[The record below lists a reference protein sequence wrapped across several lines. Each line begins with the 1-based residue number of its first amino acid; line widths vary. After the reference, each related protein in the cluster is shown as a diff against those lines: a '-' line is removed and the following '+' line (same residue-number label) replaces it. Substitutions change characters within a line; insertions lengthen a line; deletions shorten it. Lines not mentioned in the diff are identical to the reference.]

1 LFSEYILFP
10 IFPFNYKNVIHHL
23 VFSSKFLNICSIID
37 GKQNV
42 LLKRRRGMGC
52 GSVGQGGGWREE
64 GRGIGGSEFE
74 IDNNL
79 LSF

>member
-23 VFSSKFLNICSIID
+23 VFSSKFLNIRSIINA
-37 GKQNV
+37 KQNV
-42 LLKRRRGMGC
+42 LLKRRSGMGC
-52 GSVGQGGGWREE
+52 GLVGKGGGRREE
-64 GRGIGGSEFE
+64 RRGIGGSEFE
-74 IDNNL
+74 NDNDC